1 MIAPPNIMPI
11 RQLII
16 VFKYVLLDIMVKT
29 MFVIQIVSMVLL
41 IL

>member
-1 MIAPPNIMPI
+1 MIAPANIMPI